1 MKRMSLRFRINLVI
15 TLVIA
20 VFATATSHIILQ
32 DVRRSIREEIEAGTR
47 VTVQLMETV
56 IASAH
61 APDQTTSNQVL
72 LAFLR
77 HVGRVRANEIRFYD
91 ANDQLLYESPPPI
104 YKQGRWAPDWFTR
117 LVRPQIG
124 EFRLNLP
131 SGTIVV
137 TPDPSRSILDAWDD
151 LENFAWL
158 VLGFFVLMNLIVF
171 WVLGRFLRP
180 LRSILGGL
188 SEMERGRFDVRLPD
202 YDLPEFA
209 SISHTFNR
217 MAGALQESLAENS
230 RLALVAQQSSDAM
243 MIHDLEGRISFWNT
257 AAAQLF
263 GYSPEEIVGLSAT
276 LLAPPSRRDEVVEN
290 LQVIKRRER
299 IENLETQRLTKT
311 GQTVEV
317 ALSAAPL
324 VDPGTDQVIGEI
336 CAMRDI
342 TEHMRMQAAE
352 RELEHNRRFTQII
365 QARLEEERRSIAREL
380 HDELGQCV
388 TAIRTIGTA
397 IANRTESESSETH
410 ANAKTIVSVAAHI
423 YDIVHGIIKQLRPSA
438 LDHLG
443 LGETLHGTVASW
455 NQRHPELDCKL
466 HLAGELEGLDESVN
480 IAIYRVVQECLTNV
494 VRHSQATRA
503 EVTVSRESAGQSG
516 DVVVVAVSDNGR
528 GLEHRHES
536 DPSRFGLMGMRERVQ
551 AFGGTLDISG
561 EPGQGVRVRA
571 VIPLSKAPRK
581 KRAEAH

>member
-1 MKRMSLRFRINLVI
+1 MSLRFRINVVI
-15 TLVIA
+15 TSVIMAFA
-20 VFATATSHIILQ
+20 VATAQITLQ

-61 APDQTTSNQVL
+61 APGQTASNAVL

-91 ANDQLLYESPPPI
+91 SEDKLLYESPPSI

-151 LENFAWL
+151 LKNFGWL

-180 LRSILGGL
+180 LSSVLGGL
-188 SEMERGRFDVRLPD
+188 SEMERGRFGARLPD

-217 MAGALQESLAENS
+217 MANALQETLAENS
-230 RLALVAQQSSDAM
+230 RLALVAQQSSDAII
-243 MIHDLEGRISFWNT
+243 IHDLEGRISFWNA

-263 GYSPEEIVGLSAT
+263 EYSPNEIVGLSAT
-276 LLAPPSRRDEVVEN
+276 LLAPAALRTEILEN
-290 LQVIKRRER
+290 LEAVKRRER
-299 IENLETQRLTKT
+299 VENLETQRLAKS
-311 GQTVEV
+311 GRIVDV

-324 VDPGTDQVIGEI
+324 IDPNSDQVIGEI

-342 TEHMRMQAAE
+342 TEHKRMRAAE
-352 RELEHNRRFTQII
+352 RELEHNRRFTQVI
-365 QARLEEERRSIAREL
+365 QSRLEEERRSIAREL

-397 IANRTESESSETH
+397 IANRTERDSPDTH
-410 ANAKTIVSVAAHI
+410 ANAKTIVTVAAHI
-423 YDIVHGIIKQLRPSA
+423 YDVMHGIIKQLRPSA

-443 LGETLHGTVASW
+443 LGETLRGTVSGW
-455 NQRHPELDCKL
+455 RERHPELDCEL
-466 HLAGELEGLDESVN
+466 HLSGELEDLDESVN
-480 IAIYRVVQECLTNV
+480 ITIYRVVQECLTNV
-494 VRHSQATRA
+494 VRHAQAARA
-503 EVTVSRESAGQSG
+503 DVTVSREKSG
-516 DVVVVAVSDNGR
+516 DSGDSVVVTVSDDGR
-528 GLEHRHES
+528 GLTQRQES
-536 DPSRFGLMGMRERVQ
+536 DASRFGLMGMRERLQ
-551 AFGGTLDISG
+551 AFGGSLEI
-561 EPGQGVRVRA
+561 
-571 VIPLSKAPRK
+571 
-581 KRAEAH
+581 

>member
-1 MKRMSLRFRINLVI
+1 MSLRFRINVVI
-15 TLVIA
+15 TFVII
-20 VFATATSHIILQ
+20 VFALATAQITLQ
-32 DVRRSIREEIEAGTR
+32 DMRRSIREEIEAGTR

-61 APDQTTSNQVL
+61 APGQVASNEVL

-91 ANDQLLYESPPPI
+91 SDDRLLYESPPSI

-124 EFRLNLP
+124 EFRLNLHN
-131 SGTIVV
+131 GTIVV

-151 LENFAWL
+151 VKNFGWL

-180 LRSILGGL
+180 LTSILGGM
-188 SEMERGRFDVRLPD
+188 SEMERGRFGVRLPD
-202 YDLPEFA
+202 YELPEFA

-217 MAGALQESLAENS
+217 MASALQETLAENS
-230 RLALVAQQSSDAM
+230 RLALVTQQSSDAI
-243 MIHDLEGRISFWNT
+243 MIHDLEGRISFWNA

-263 GYSPEEIVGLSAT
+263 EYSPGEIVGLSAT
-276 LLAPPSRRDEVVEN
+276 LLAPPALRGEILEN
-290 LQVIKRRER
+290 LETVKRRER
-299 IENLETQRLTKT
+299 VENLETQRLAKS
-311 GQTVEV
+311 GRVVDV

-324 VDPGTDQVIGEI
+324 IDPNSGQVIGEI

-342 TEHMRMQAAE
+342 TEHKRMQAAE
-352 RELEHNRRFTQII
+352 RELEHNRRFTQLV
-365 QARLEEERRSIAREL
+365 QSRLEEERRSIAREL

-397 IANRTESESSETH
+397 IANRTERDSPDTH

-423 YDIVHGIIKQLRPSA
+423 YDVVHGIIKQLRPSA

-443 LGETLHGTVASW
+443 LGETLRGTVSSW
-455 NQRHPELDCKL
+455 RERHPELDCEL
-466 HLAGELEGLDESVN
+466 HLEGLLEDLDESVN

-494 VRHSQATRA
+494 VRHAQATRA
-503 EVTVSRESAGQSG
+503 DVSVSRETVGDSGDAVVVTVS
-516 DVVVVAVSDNGR
+516 DDGR
-528 GLEHRHES
+528 GMNEEES
-536 DPSRFGLMGMRERVQ
+536 EASRFGLMGMRERVQ
-551 AFGGTLDISG
+551 AFGGSLEISG
-561 EPGQGVRVRA
+561 EAGRGVRVRA
-571 VIPLSKAPRK
+571 VIPLSKSVRK
-581 KRAEAH
+581 ERAGAH